1 MENKK
6 IKILLFI
13 SSKTTPRIYLVL
25 LKRFLQ
31 RKMPEAIINY
41 FISSHDANN
50 LTEKKSV
57 YTESEKLKK
66 DVDIFIG
73 LDGNLPK
80 NLLKSVKGEKYLIYL
95 PEVGKISDIDAYME
109 GYDCLVTF
117 EDEHLSYLE
126 RRCKKK
132 GIKLLAGKEDP
143 FKQELRNVEERE
155 NSKNELII
163 KHPQIKDK
171 RILAITTRGECK
183 RKYIERYKNI
193 NLRKILKNLPE
204 DVVLMTNCPQ
214 LELAGESLPQNYTEK
229 FIIFGQREML
239 DVLLVADW
247 NYTNIGIAEKG
258 TAKIRKIVYSNN
270 GFEKEQKETCI
281 KLWKQEESMLSE
293 FEIQ

>member
-6 IKILLFI
+6 INILLFI

-66 DVDIFIG
+66 DVDILIG

-80 NLLKSVKGEKYLIYL
+80 NLLKSVRGEKYLIYL
-95 PEVGKISDIDAYME
+95 PEVGKVSDIDTYME
-109 GYDCLVTF
+109 GYDYLVAF
-117 EDEHLSYLE
+117 EDEHLSYLKKK
-126 RRCKKK
+126 CKKK
-132 GIKLLAGKEDP
+132 DVKLLAGKEDP
-143 FKQELRNVEERE
+143 FKQELRNAEERE
-155 NSKNELII
+155 NSRNELIV
-163 KHPQIKDK
+163 KHPQIRGK
-171 RILAITTRGECK
+171 RILAITTRGECR

-193 NLRKILKNLPE
+193 NIKRILKNLPE

-214 LELAGESLPQNYTEK
+214 LELAGTSLPQNYTER
-229 FIIFGQREML
+229 FIMFGQREMI

-247 NYTNIGIAEKG
+247 NYTNIGLAEKG
-258 TAKIRKIVYSNN
+258 KAKIRKIVYSNN
-270 GFEKEQKETCI
+270 GFEKEKRATCI
-281 KLWKQEESMLSE
+281 KLWEQEESMLSE
-293 FEIQ
+293 FET